1 MENMG
6 DEKNETWTKYYY
18 KLSPQEFSLFQDLEL
33 IDHTKIHKSFIFS
46 TIKFSINDLK
56 YLVSIFQQIFGVDL
70 LGKDEFND
78 KDFDQITTDNF
89 WFGRMWADYEKYKC
103 TVMISFDTNGPK
115 LDLCTLNPI

>member
-18 KLSPQEFSLFQDLEL
+18 KLSPQEFSLFEDLEL

-56 YLVSIFQQIFGVDL
+56 YLVSIFQQVFGVDL
-70 LGKDEFND
+70 LGNGEFND

-89 WFGRMWADYEKYKC
+89 WFGRMWADYDKYKC

>member
-18 KLSPQEFSLFQDLEL
+18 KLSPQEFSLFEDLEL

-89 WFGRMWADYEKYKC
+89 WFGRMWADYDKYKC

-115 LDLCTLNPI
+115 LDLCIKW

>member
-1 MENMG
+1 MG

-18 KLSPQEFSLFQDLEL
+18 KLSPQEFSLFEDLEL

>member
-18 KLSPQEFSLFQDLEL
+18 KLSPQEFSLFEDLEL